1 MSMRKKIFL
10 PEWTDLL
17 VKPWKRFKAEG
28 IVLKLASLKPNV
40 SAEALTFGNSHCI
53 LDTATSNPI
62 PPEMNLRDGEIN
74 C

>member
-1 MSMRKKIFL
+1 MRQEKFL
-10 PEWTDLL
+10 LESTDVL
-17 VKPWKRFKAEG
+17 VKPWERFKPEG

-62 PPEMNLRDGEIN
+62 PPEI
-74 C
+74 